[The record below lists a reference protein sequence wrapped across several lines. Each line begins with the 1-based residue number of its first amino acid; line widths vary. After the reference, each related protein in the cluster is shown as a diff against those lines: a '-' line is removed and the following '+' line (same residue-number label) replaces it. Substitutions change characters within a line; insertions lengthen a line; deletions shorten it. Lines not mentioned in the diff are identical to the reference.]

1 MSKIVATYVI
11 PHTPSF
17 VSDVLATGDAS
28 DTFRFFA
35 EMRRHLERSRPDLIV
50 SISNDHFNTFFLDN
64 WPTFAIG
71 LAERTGGPSDRTPGM
86 PRYEI
91 KVARDL
97 AAHLLG
103 AVVENGFDFAQ
114 SQEFDLDHGTL
125 VPLHFMTP
133 DMKIPI
139 VPIFI
144 NCIVRPLPA
153 ASRCH
158 RLGAVLREAL
168 GRWEPAKR
176 IAVVASGSLSLEIG
190 GPRAFLNKT
199 FGVPDPQWASWV
211 LDRVRTRQHAELIQA
226 ATETRMFEAGN
237 VAGELLTWITALG
250 IVGETAPD
258 LLFEQPALGNAFAA
272 WGAEG
277 GA

>member
-1 MSKIVATYVI
+1 MSKIVATYVV

-17 VSDVLATGDAS
+17 VSEVLTTGDAS

-35 EMRRHLERSRPDLIV
+35 EMRQHLERSRPDLIV

-97 AAHLLG
+97 AAHLLR
-103 AVVENGFDFAQ
+103 AVIENGFDFAH

-133 DMKIPI
+133 EMAIPI

-144 NCIVRPLPA
+144 NCIVPPLPA

-158 RLGAVLREAL
+158 KLGEVLRGSLE
-168 GRWEPAKR
+168 RWGHADR
-176 IAVVASGSLSLEIG
+176 IAVIASGSLSLEIG

-211 LDRVRTRQHAELIQA
+211 LDRVRTRQHNELIQA
-226 ATETRMFEAGN
+226 ATEARMFEAGN
-237 VAGELLTWITALG
+237 VAGELLSWITTLG
-250 IVGETAPD
+250 IVGDIAPD
-258 LLFEQPALGNAFAA
+258 VIIEQPALGNAFAA
-272 WGAEG
+272 WGAG
-277 GA
+277 GSA